1 MSRSNSNH
9 HNLGAVI
16 GSMIICIV
24 AITLSASGDES
35 ATSKAIVNVPA
46 ADLDDQLSFTV
57 TRIDGLLAKPD
68 EYDEARQSRIAK
80 EADLAAV
87 VALGLGMA
95 KEDHPHKRTAS
106 TAIAAAQAL
115 AKADSY
121 AAAKQALDELKQAA
135 RAKPPAD
142 SPAPPTQWKPVAPL
156 GLLMKEVPIV
166 NSSLKRAVQG
176 ERFKSQTKIS
186 AAAAA
191 ALAAIAQE
199 AATDHDAIKKPADLP
214 KWEEYCAEM
223 RDAAGRVNRAIHAS
237 NAADTE
243 QAMAQLAQSCDH
255 CHRAFRK

>member
-1 MSRSNSNH
+1 MSRANSNYRKV
-9 HNLGAVI
+9 GAIV
-16 GSMIICIV
+16 GPMIICV
-24 AITLSASGDES
+24 VTAALSASGDES
-35 ATSKAIVNVPA
+35 APSKAIVNVPA
-46 ADLDDQLSFTV
+46 ADLDVQLSFTV
-57 TRIDGLLAKPD
+57 TRIEGLLDKSD

-87 VALGLGMA
+87 VALGLGLT
-95 KEDHPHKRTAS
+95 KEDHVRKRTAS

-115 AKADSY
+115 AKAESY
-121 AAAKQALDELKQAA
+121 AAAKQAFAELYQAA

-142 SPAPPTQWKPVAPL
+142 SLAPPTQWKPVAPL

-191 ALAAIAQE
+191 TLAAIAQE

-214 KWEEYCAEM
+214 KWEQFCAEM
-223 RDAAGRVNRAIHAS
+223 RDASGRVNQAIHAGDS
-237 NAADTE
+237 AGTE